1 MASASSSKPFS
12 TLSRSKV
19 DCLDELLASTA
30 DVDDFVAALPVK
42 EMRDIDKNLSL
53 RGENYLHDYLWM
65 MRWLRTC
72 MELSEVYLL
81 SVTSVAEGE
90 AEGLDSKDV
99 DVKAVP
105 FSS

>member
-1 MASASSSKPFS
+1 
-12 TLSRSKV
+12 
-19 DCLDELLASTA
+19 
-30 DVDDFVAALPVK
+30 ALPVK
-42 EMRDIDKNLSL
+42 EMRDIDKNLAL

-72 MELSEVYLL
+72 MELSEKLRLRKVYLL
-81 SVTSVAEGE
+81 SITSVAEGE

-105 FSS
+105 FSSESTRGYTKHHFNSQVFPKPVEK

>member
-1 MASASSSKPFS
+1 
-12 TLSRSKV
+12 KV
-19 DCLDELLASTA
+19 ETKFRSTA

-72 MELSEVYLL
+72 MELSEIG
-81 SVTSVAEGE
+81 SNKTRA
-90 AEGLDSKDV
+90 
-99 DVKAVP
+99 P
-105 FSS
+105 SSS